1 MKLHPLFTACAAL
14 LALSSGLATAQTT
27 AVPNFISYQ
36 GRVVDAAGANV
47 GTGTPVNRTVIFR
60 IWDSPSS
67 TNTANLIY
75 SEAQTVTV
83 SEGEFSVLVGQGVA
97 NPTATFGYSEADRKL
112 ADLGTAFNGSAR
124 YLGVTVAA
132 AATIALTDNEIT
144 PRQQIVSTAFA
155 MRAKFAESIGSSSD
169 LALTPL
175 SGTASNY
182 GLGWY
187 GNGRLFGG
195 TAVDGPV
202 LYGNAGG
209 ALGSNASGT
218 RNTALRW
225 DANGRVGIG
234 SATAPAAK
242 LSIGNPIYG
251 DATTLSSSFV
261 TNAGTL
267 GTVANSELL
276 LGNFGFST
284 NNSSSLAISAYRTA
298 AGTTWA
304 DTALILGM
312 NVDVSKRPSGNFISI
327 HANGNVGIGHAAPGF
342 KLSVAGNA
350 YMEGAIH
357 AGSDIY
363 MSSGR
368 RLANADGA
376 LYLSTLT
383 AQPTVF
389 QNNGA
394 ETMRISA
401 TGNVGIGTTAP
412 GAKLEIADGVGNA
425 TKLGSLQITRPGTG
439 SPGAHLAFIRNGF
452 HSFGMG
458 YAGESNIFGMGDT
471 TTGATAFSPNF
482 LAINPASGNVGIG
495 IANPIQKLDVNGNA
509 YVRGQINL
517 DSAIVMGNGPSIWG
531 TNTSGVAEQ
540 CFWPRSS
547 NGTYINYGTSGFYI
561 RNNASTNTMVM
572 SDSGIVQIGTGWT
585 DARLN
590 VGSINSVVT
599 MIGYLDTH
607 GGQSGDSTV
616 SRAMSIRAEGL
627 VLAGLVGVASDLRI
641 KTDLHPTD
649 SIKDLE
655 TLMGI
660 EVTDYHFKD
669 KLANGNTP
677 QKKAVAQQLEKV
689 YPQAVNTTKGMV
701 PDIYQKAEIK
711 DGWVALA
718 TDLKVG
724 ERVRLISDK
733 EEGIHEVLEVKADR
747 FLTQFKPAGDQV
759 FVYGREVN
767 DFRSVDYDAISML
780 NVSATQQLKLEKDA
794 EIQAL
799 RDENAALRRELAAK
813 DESHEARLIALER
826 LISKDGTTETVSLR
840 TAKVAE

>member
-1 MKLHPLFTACAAL
+1 
-14 LALSSGLATAQTT
+14 
-27 AVPNFISYQ
+27 
-36 GRVVDAAGANV
+36 
-47 GTGTPVNRTVIFR
+47 
-60 IWDSPSS
+60 
-67 TNTANLIY
+67 
-75 SEAQTVTV
+75 
-83 SEGEFSVLVGQGVA
+83 
-97 NPTATFGYSEADRKL
+97 
-112 ADLGTAFNGSAR
+112 
-124 YLGVTVAA
+124 
-132 AATIALTDNEIT
+132 
-144 PRQQIVSTAFA
+144 
-155 MRAKFAESIGSSSD
+155 
-169 LALTPL
+169 
-175 SGTASNY
+175 
-182 GLGWY
+182 
-187 GNGRLFGG
+187 
-195 TAVDGPV
+195 
-202 LYGNAGG
+202 
-209 ALGSNASGT
+209 
-218 RNTALRW
+218 
-225 DANGRVGIG
+225 
-234 SATAPAAK
+234 
-242 LSIGNPIYG
+242 
-251 DATTLSSSFV
+251 
-261 TNAGTL
+261 
-267 GTVANSELL
+267 
-276 LGNFGFST
+276 
-284 NNSSSLAISAYRTA
+284 
-298 AGTTWA
+298 
-304 DTALILGM
+304 
-312 NVDVSKRPSGNFISI
+312 
-327 HANGNVGIGHAAPGF
+327 
-342 KLSVAGNA
+342 
-350 YMEGAIH
+350 
-357 AGSDIY
+357 
-363 MSSGR
+363 
-368 RLANADGA
+368 
-376 LYLSTLT
+376 
-383 AQPTVF
+383 
-389 QNNGA
+389 
-394 ETMRISA
+394 
-401 TGNVGIGTTAP
+401 
-412 GAKLEIADGVGNA
+412 
-425 TKLGSLQITRPGTG
+425 
-439 SPGAHLAFIRNGF
+439 
-452 HSFGMG
+452 
-458 YAGESNIFGMGDT
+458 MGDT

-517 DSAIVMGNGPSIWG
+517 DGAIVMGDGPSIYG
-531 TNTSGVAEQ
+531 KNTSGVAESV
-540 CFWPRSS
+540 FWPRSS

>member
-1 MKLHPLFTACAAL
+1 
-14 LALSSGLATAQTT
+14 
-27 AVPNFISYQ
+27 
-36 GRVVDAAGANV
+36 
-47 GTGTPVNRTVIFR
+47 
-60 IWDSPSS
+60 
-67 TNTANLIY
+67 
-75 SEAQTVTV
+75 
-83 SEGEFSVLVGQGVA
+83 
-97 NPTATFGYSEADRKL
+97 
-112 ADLGTAFNGSAR
+112 
-124 YLGVTVAA
+124 
-132 AATIALTDNEIT
+132 
-144 PRQQIVSTAFA
+144 
-155 MRAKFAESIGSSSD
+155 
-169 LALTPL
+169 
-175 SGTASNY
+175 
-182 GLGWY
+182 
-187 GNGRLFGG
+187 
-195 TAVDGPV
+195 
-202 LYGNAGG
+202 
-209 ALGSNASGT
+209 
-218 RNTALRW
+218 
-225 DANGRVGIG
+225 
-234 SATAPAAK
+234 
-242 LSIGNPIYG
+242 
-251 DATTLSSSFV
+251 
-261 TNAGTL
+261 
-267 GTVANSELL
+267 
-276 LGNFGFST
+276 
-284 NNSSSLAISAYRTA
+284 
-298 AGTTWA
+298 
-304 DTALILGM
+304 
-312 NVDVSKRPSGNFISI
+312 
-327 HANGNVGIGHAAPGF
+327 
-342 KLSVAGNA
+342 
-350 YMEGAIH
+350 
-357 AGSDIY
+357 
-363 MSSGR
+363 
-368 RLANADGA
+368 
-376 LYLSTLT
+376 
-383 AQPTVF
+383 
-389 QNNGA
+389 
-394 ETMRISA
+394 
-401 TGNVGIGTTAP
+401 
-412 GAKLEIADGVGNA
+412 
-425 TKLGSLQITRPGTG
+425 
-439 SPGAHLAFIRNGF
+439 
-452 HSFGMG
+452 
-458 YAGESNIFGMGDT
+458 MGD
-471 TTGATAFSPNF
+471 
-482 LAINPASGNVGIG
+482 
-495 IANPIQKLDVNGNA
+495 
-509 YVRGQINL
+509 
-517 DSAIVMGNGPSIWG
+517 GPSIYG
-531 TNTSGVAEQ
+531 KNTSGVAESV
-540 CFWPRSS
+540 FWPRSS